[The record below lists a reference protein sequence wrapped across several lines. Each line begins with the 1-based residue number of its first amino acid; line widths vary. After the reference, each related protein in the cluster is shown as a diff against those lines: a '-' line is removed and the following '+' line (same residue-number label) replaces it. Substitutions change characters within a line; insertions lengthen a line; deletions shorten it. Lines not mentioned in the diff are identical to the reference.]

1 MGDGFERTFQVN
13 FLSHVL
19 LVARLLPALQRSGG
33 RVVSVSSFA
42 SFSACEWAGVPNN
55 CTDLAD
61 LPASARR
68 SSFAGTNPVA
78 PEMNTS
84 NYGLT
89 KYLQVFHAAELARRQ
104 DGVKAYSLH
113 PGLVKSGM
121 TDKFPQATIEQW
133 CQHNL

>member
-1 MGDGFERTFQVN
+1 MGTKVSVVLLDLSSFASVASFASTVAKRFSRIHTLLCNAGIESNPSMPALTEDGFERTFQVN

-68 SSFAGTNPVA
+68 
-78 PEMNTS
+78 
-84 NYGLT
+84 
-89 KYLQVFHAAELARRQ
+89 
-104 DGVKAYSLH
+104 
-113 PGLVKSGM
+113 
-121 TDKFPQATIEQW
+121 
-133 CQHNL
+133 